1 MDFNHFLSSYYPDT
15 SYGGS
20 RLYGDMVEQAILAE
34 ALGYGGV
41 TVPEHHLINLLL
53 MPSPLQ
59 MAVKVASVT
68 EHIEITTAVAV
79 LPIRDMR
86 VFAGE
91 VAMAD
96 ILTDGRL
103 ILGVGRGAF
112 GYETA
117 RLGVPLEETRERF
130 DESLNVLIALLSE
143 EEVSWSGK
151 YYNFDPLT
159 IMPRPL
165 TRPRPRIMLAVLS
178 EPGIAACTKRGF
190 SIQTSPLSATPEVLR
205 GQVEAHKRA
214 KAEMGAAGEDLYIT
228 LLRVG
233 YCATDEA
240 DAREKLELAYEY
252 YSRFDNV
259 FTGPGIVKNG
269 CIEVLPRE
277 QTIEELEK
285 NLLIGTAEEM
295 IERLAEY
302 DRIGVDE
309 VMLNFNLGQPQA
321 ETLDS
326 MRRFAS
332 EVMPCFQ
339 GKAARRAEQA

>member
-1 MDFNHFLSSYYPDT
+1 MDFNHFLSSYYPDPA
-15 SYGGS
+15 YGGK

-34 ALGYGGV
+34 ALDYCGV
-41 TVPEHHLINLLL
+41 TIPEHHLINLLIT
-53 MPSPLQ
+53 PAPLQ

-68 EHIEITTAVAV
+68 ERIEITTSVAV
-79 LPIRDMR
+79 LPIHDMR

-91 VAMAD
+91 VVQAD

-112 GYETA
+112 AYETN
-117 RLGVPLEETRERF
+117 RLGVSLEDTREKF

-151 YYNFDPLT
+151 YYNFEPIT

-165 TRPRPRIMLAVLS
+165 TKPMPRIMLAVLS

-190 SIQTSPLSATPEVLR
+190 CIQTSPLSAAPEVLE
-205 GQVEAHKRA
+205 GQVKAHKRA
-214 KAEMGAAGEDLYIT
+214 KAEMGAAGEALYIT
-228 LLRVG
+228 LLRVC

-240 DAREKLELAYEY
+240 DAREKLELAYDY

-259 FTGPGIVKNG
+259 YTGPGIVKNG
-269 CIEVLPRE
+269 CIEPLPRD

-285 NLLIGTAEEM
+285 NLLICPPGEM
-295 IERLAEY
+295 TDRLAVY
-302 DRIGVDE
+302 DGLGIDE
-309 VMLNFNLGQPQA
+309 VMMNFNLGQPQQA
-321 ETLDS
+321 TLDS

-332 EVMPCFQ
+332 EVMPHFQ
-339 GKAARRAEQA
+339 KALR